1 MKTLTKEQLDADTLF
16 AFQMALKGHKQ
27 FEYHNGVKWSPIG
40 YIVSSYPHRIYH
52 DIPEG
57 WTRHD
62 GEDWNGDKDA
72 VIEEVMWMDGKIS
85 SQKSRPAK
93 WWRDNGGNS
102 FTEATPHRIYAYK
115 LAEKPEKKVIPWT
128 LETCP
133 RNLWVKR
140 KGGDSECLAIAVCK
154 ERGTLYLGGEWVNF
168 YKLMSDYLQ
177 PDNSP
182 CGTEVGQ

>member
-1 MKTLTKEQLDADTLF
+1 MKTKEQLDADTLF

-52 DIPEG
+52 DIPKG

-62 GEDWNGDKDA
+62 GEDWNGDGDS
-72 VIEEVMWMDGKIS
+72 VIEQVMWMDGEIS

-93 WWRDNGGNS
+93 WWRDNGVNS
-102 FTEATPHRIYAYK
+102 FTEETPHRIYAYK
-115 LAEKPEKKVIPWT
+115 LAEKKPEKKVIPWT

-133 RNLWVKR
+133 PLPFEVKCKR
-140 KGGDSECLAIAVCK
+140 TGNRYSLVAFAKGDNICIA
-154 ERGTLYLGGEWVNF
+154 GESWSSGAYILEHF
-168 YKLMSDYLQ
+168 TKG
-177 PDNSP
+177 DNSP
-182 CGTEVGQ
+182 CGTEVEQ